1 MPQKRRFSRP
11 GMRVSMTEHLASLFG
26 TAVGMLPTAPARSLE
41 LLTEITAADETA
53 CDAWVGRLRCGDTD
67 RATLFRAWYSRN
79 NFGQLAGAAEISMN
93 SLSARIPIG
102 GLYGD
107 ITYPV
112 NSPLALTMAF
122 AVREAA
128 EGNFADA
135 LEALEDAPAMGA
147 EYLVSWVRA
156 VIYGAAERWT
166 DVIDEVRAASG
177 WPDKFLGAVAGV
189 AHGVAVTNLG
199 LFTEAERRL
208 TESNSSPAGE
218 ACAPA
223 IAWYLAMARRSQGNE
238 DAAMALLE
246 WLQATHPSPKVSAA
260 LKDPA
265 YRLVT
270 TTAEK
275 IAARTDRWDP
285 DSVVADTSARD
296 ELLADAQAELDRQIG
311 LSRVKEQIEKYR
323 AATQMARIRAARG
336 MKVAQQSKHM
346 IFTGP
351 PGTGKT
357 TIARVVANILAGLG
371 VITEPKLVETSRKDF
386 VAEYEG
392 QSSVKTS
399 RTIDRAVGGVLFI
412 DEAYTLVQERDGRA
426 DPFGTEALDTLL
438 ARMENDRDRLVV
450 IIAGYSADID
460 RLLETN
466 DGLRSRFSTR
476 VEFDSYS
483 ADDIVEIARVIAEAN
498 DSMLSADAAKRVLD
512 AATLLH
518 DRLLNGKPAL
528 DIAGNGRYAR
538 QLVEAGEQSRDMR
551 LARSL
556 DIESLGVEELSEIS
570 AEDMSSAIAAVHA
583 RLSISE

>member
-1 MPQKRRFSRP
+1 M
-11 GMRVSMTEHLASLFG
+11 E
-26 TAVGMLPTAPARSLE
+26 
-41 LLTEITAADETA
+41 
-53 CDAWVGRLRCGDTD
+53 
-67 RATLFRAWYSRN
+67 
-79 NFGQLAGAAEISMN
+79 
-93 SLSARIPIG
+93 
-102 GLYGD
+102 
-107 ITYPV
+107 
-112 NSPLALTMAF
+112 
-122 AVREAA
+122 
-128 EGNFADA
+128 
-135 LEALEDAPAMGA
+135 
-147 EYLVSWVRA
+147 
-156 VIYGAAERWT
+156 
-166 DVIDEVRAASG
+166 
-177 WPDKFLGAVAGV
+177 
-189 AHGVAVTNLG
+189 
-199 LFTEAERRL
+199 
-208 TESNSSPAGE
+208 
-218 ACAPA
+218 
-223 IAWYLAMARRSQGNE
+223 
-238 DAAMALLE
+238 
-246 WLQATHPSPKVSAA
+246 
-260 LKDPA
+260 
-265 YRLVT
+265 T

-275 IAARTDRWDP
+275 IAARKDPWDP
-285 DSVVADTSARD
+285 ASVAADNSGR
-296 ELLADAQAELDRQIG
+296 ERLLEEAQAELDRQIG

-323 AATQMARIRAARG
+323 AATQMARVRAARG

-392 QSSVKTS
+392 QSAVKTS

-476 VEFDSYS
+476 VEFDSY
-483 ADDIVEIARVIAEAN
+483 APEEIVEIAKVIAVAN
-498 DSMLSADAAKRVLD
+498 DSRLADEAAKRVLE
-512 AATLLH
+512 AATLLGQ
-518 DRLLNGKPAL
+518 RNLNGKPAL

-556 DIESLGVEELSEIS
+556 DFENLDVDALSEIT
-570 AEDMSSAIAAVHA
+570 ADDMATAIEAVHA
-583 RLSISE
+583 RLNIGE

>member
-1 MPQKRRFSRP
+1 
-11 GMRVSMTEHLASLFG
+11 MTDHLAGLFG
-26 TAVGMLPTAPARSLE
+26 SAVGMLPSAPARSLE
-41 LLTEITAADETA
+41 LFTEITTVDETA
-53 CDAWVGRLRCGDTD
+53 CDAWVGRIRCGDTD
-67 RATLFRAWYSRN
+67 RVTLFRAWYSRTK
-79 NFGQLAGAAEISMN
+79 FGQLAGAAEISMN
-93 SLSARIPIG
+93 TMNARVPIG
-102 GLYGD
+102 GQFGD

-112 NSPLALTMAF
+112 NSPLAITMGF
-122 AVREAA
+122 AVHEAA
-128 EGNFADA
+128 VGNHADA
-135 LEALEDAPAMGA
+135 MEALEDVPATGA
-147 EYLVSWVRA
+147 EHLVAWVKA

-166 DVIDEVRAASG
+166 DVIDEVRNAGS
-177 WPDKFLGAVAGV
+177 WPDKFLGAAAGV
-189 AHGVAVTNLG
+189 AHGVAAANLG

-218 ACAPA
+218 ACATA
-223 IAWYLAMARRSQGNE
+223 IAWYLAMTRRSQGNE
-238 DAAMALLE
+238 ESAVALLE
-246 WLQATHPSPKVSAA
+246 WLQATHSEPKVTAA
-260 LKDPA
+260 LKDPN

-275 IAARTDRWDP
+275 IASRSDPWDP
-285 DSVVADTSARD
+285 TSVVADTSARD
-296 ELLADAQAELDRQIG
+296 KLLIDAQAELDRQIG
-311 LSRVKEQIEKYR
+311 LSRVKEQIERYR
-323 AATQMARIRAARG
+323 AATQMAKVRAARG
-336 MKVAQQSKHM
+336 MKVAQQSKHI

-371 VITEPKLVETSRKDF
+371 VIAEPKLVETSRKDF

-392 QSSVKTS
+392 QSSVKTA

-460 RLLETN
+460 RLLESN

-483 ADDIVEIARVIAEAN
+483 PEEIVDIANVLAASN
-498 DSMLSADAAKRVLD
+498 DSTLSEEAAKRVLE
-512 AATLLH
+512 AATLLNQ
-518 DRLLNGKPAL
+518 RTLNGKPAL

-538 QLVEAGEQSRDMR
+538 QLVEAGEQYRDMR
-551 LARSL
+551 LARSV
-556 DIESLGVEELSEIS
+556 DFDSLAVEQLSEING
-570 AEDMSSAIAAVHA
+570 EDMIEAIDAVHA
-583 RLSISE
+583 RLNIVA